1 MYKEHK
7 SKNSKEM
14 PRYWIKRYNGK
25 GTMNIKETSQM
36 ATL

>member
-7 SKNSKEM
+7 SKKPKEM
-14 PRYWIKRYNGK
+14 PRYWIKTYNEK

-36 ATL
+36 TIL